1 MENGVAKNQFQRGD
15 VLSKD
20 NNTKPKNVD
29 YFKVPDELW
38 AVVERLLP
46 VLPEQSGPG
55 RPRADDR
62 KALDGIW
69 YVLWTGCQWKAIH
82 KDWFGVCSSVIHD
95 RFQTWQEM
103 GIFGDML
110 REMVVYYQQER
121 EIGWQW
127 QSIDSKSCPAPLG
140 GEQTGPNPTDR
151 GKQGTKIHLL
161 VDEKGAPLS
170 LHITGANEHDKW
182 SADDLILS
190 IMVER
195 PDPEKVEQH
204 LCADRAYDFE
214 DVHDF
219 VAEKQYIAHIKHR
232 RRRNEPVVEECPI
245 PGELRYPARRWVVER
260 TLGWLTKR
268 RSLRVRWCKKRENW
282 MALIQFA
289 CAHIL
294 LSLAIYG

>member
-1 MENGVAKNQFQRGD
+1 
-15 VLSKD
+15 LSKE

-46 VLPEQSGPG
+46 VPPERSGPG

-62 KALDGIW
+62 AALNGIW

-82 KDWFGVCSSVIHD
+82 RNWFGVCSSVIHD
-95 RFQTWQEM
+95 RFQMWQEM
-103 GIFGDML
+103 GIFRDVL
-110 REMVVYYQQER
+110 CEMVVYYQQER

-151 GKQGTKIHLL
+151 GKQGSKIHLL

-182 SADDLILS
+182 SADDLILA
-190 IMVER
+190 ILVER
-195 PDPEKVEQH
+195 PDPEEIEQH
-204 LCADRAYDFE
+204 LCADKGYDFE
-214 DVHDF
+214 DVHNF
-219 VAEKQYIAHIKHR
+219 VAEKQYLAHIKHR

-282 MALIQFA
+282 MALVQFA

>member
-1 MENGVAKNQFQRGD
+1 MENGVAKNQFQRGS

-29 YFKVPDELW
+29 YFQVPDELW
-38 AVVERLLP
+38 VVVERLLP
-46 VLPEQSGPG
+46 VPPERNGAG

-62 KALDGIW
+62 KALNGIW

-82 KDWFGVCSSVIHD
+82 KNWFGVCSSVIHD
-95 RFQTWQEM
+95 RFQTWREL
-103 GIFGDML
+103 GIFRDVL
-110 REMVVYYQQER
+110 REMIIYYQQER

-140 GEQTGPNPTDR
+140 GEQTGRNPTDR
-151 GKQGTKIHLL
+151 GKQGSKIHLL

-170 LHITGANEHDKW
+170 LHITGANDHDKW
-182 SADDLILS
+182 SADDLLLEIV
-190 IMVER
+190 IER
-195 PDPEKVEQH
+195 PDPEEVEQH

-268 RSLRVRWCKKRENW
+268 RSLRVRWCKKHENW
-282 MALIQFA
+282 MALVQFA

>member
-1 MENGVAKNQFQRGD
+1 
-15 VLSKD
+15 LSKD
-20 NNTKPKNVD
+20 SNTKPKIVD

-38 AVVERLLP
+38 LVVERLLP
-46 VLPEQSGPG
+46 KPPERRGPG

-62 KALDGIW
+62 QALNGIW

-82 KDWFGVCSSVIHD
+82 KNWFGVCSSVIHD
-95 RFQTWQEM
+95 RFQTWQQM
-103 GIFGDML
+103 GIFGDVL

-140 GEQTGPNPTDR
+140 GEQTGRNPTDR
-151 GKQGTKIHLL
+151 GKQGSKIHLL

-182 SADDLILS
+182 SVDDLILA
-190 IMVER
+190 IVVER
-195 PDPEKVEQH
+195 PDPEEVEQH
-204 LCADRAYDFE
+204 LCADKAYDFE

-268 RSLRVRWCKKRENW
+268 RSLRIRWCKKRENW
-282 MALIQFA
+282 MALVQFA

-294 LSLAIYG
+294 LSLTIYG